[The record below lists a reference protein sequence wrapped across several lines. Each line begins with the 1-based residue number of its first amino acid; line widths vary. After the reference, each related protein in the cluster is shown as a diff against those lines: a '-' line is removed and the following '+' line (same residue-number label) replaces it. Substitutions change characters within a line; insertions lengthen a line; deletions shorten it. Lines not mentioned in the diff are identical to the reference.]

1 MNHGAEA
8 ASLRDPDSG
17 AVALAH
23 DALPAEVQRQAVG
36 VFRRD
41 QDEPVERSRRGIDR
55 RGGRAQEQQPAEV
68 DRHRLYASLA
78 VGIAVSTVN
87 NFTWNR
93 LWTWS
98 DRQHATAVEEGQ
110 RLRKR
115 SLLAQLGQYAAAS
128 WVGIGLQYVLAL
140 WLAHFLPYL
149 LATVI
154 AIVIASV
161 SNFIA
166 NDRWTFRHKRK

>member
-1 MNHGAEA
+1 MKPT
-8 ASLRDPDSG
+8 LRDRLWQLIDWLHGFRYIRFGIVGASG
-17 AVALAH
+17 TVVNLAVLYAC
-23 DALPAEVQRQAVG
+23 
-36 VFRRD
+36 
-41 QDEPVERSRRGIDR
+41 
-55 RGGRAQEQQPAEV
+55 QEYLLRFIEV

-78 VGIAVSTVN
+78 AGIAVSTVN

>member
-1 MNHGAEA
+1 MKP
-8 ASLRDPDSG
+8 SLRDRLWRLIDWLHGFRYVRFGIVGASG
-17 AVALAH
+17 TVVNLAVLY
-23 DALPAEVQRQAVG
+23 LC
-36 VFRRD
+36 
-41 QDEPVERSRRGIDR
+41 
-55 RGGRAQEQQPAEV
+55 QEHLLRFIEV

-78 VGIAVSTVN
+78 VGIAISTVN

-98 DRQHATAVEEGQ
+98 DRRHATAIEEGQ

-115 SLLAQLGQYAAAS
+115 SLLAQLGQYATAS

-140 WLAHFLPYL
+140 WLAHFMPYL

-154 AIVIASV
+154 AIVMASV

-166 NDRWTFRHKRK
+166 NDRWTFRHKRKP